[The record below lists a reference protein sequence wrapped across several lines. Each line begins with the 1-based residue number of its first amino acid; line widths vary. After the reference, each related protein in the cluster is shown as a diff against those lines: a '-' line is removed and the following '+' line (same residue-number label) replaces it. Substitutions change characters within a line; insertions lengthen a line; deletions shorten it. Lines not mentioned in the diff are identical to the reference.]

1 MIGFASLTTARWTS
15 WVGMRYLRSKKSSG
29 FLSLITVIS
38 VLGVALGVMAMIV
51 VLSVMDGFEEEL
63 KKRLM
68 RTDLHVLVTPKADTP
83 GFERGVV
90 PSGVFSPPSDP
101 RIEAVHP
108 VLSTE
113 LILRSAR
120 RVTGIVLKGIEEPR
134 MEKLR
139 AQITETAE
147 AHQLKERQA
156 DGSELTHPGI
166 TIGNELAYS
175 MGLIP
180 GDFVTLIS
188 PTETEGTLA
197 NVPRLKRFVVEAI
210 YKSGF
215 PEQELHV
222 VFTRATAVQS
232 FLKRRDVVS
241 QWEIVSRRFEDSA
254 AIAKDLRREHSGLRV
269 QDWMELN
276 GSLFASLKLER
287 VAMFVILAF
296 IVVVASFNIVTTL
309 TLMVAEKKREISILK
324 AMGATRDEV
333 AAIFL
338 SEGVLI
344 GVFGVSLG
352 MALAYGVCYV
362 LKNFE
367 VVALPD
373 IYYDRTFPVA
383 FEPMYYVGIGLSALL
398 IVLVAC
404 VYPSRR
410 AADLHPLQGIRA

>member
-1 MIGFASLTTARWTS
+1 MTGFRSLLAARWTS
-15 WVGMRYLRSKKSSG
+15 WVGMRYLRSKKASG

-68 RTDLHVLVTPKADTP
+68 RTDLHVLVTPTSETP
-83 GFERGVV
+83 GFDRGVV
-90 PSGVFSPPSDP
+90 PSTALAPLSDP

-147 AHQLKERQA
+147 AQSLKERQA

-166 TIGNELAYS
+166 IIGNELAYS

-197 NVPRLKRFVVEAI
+197 NVPRLRRFVVEAI

-222 VFTRATAVQS
+222 VFTRSSAVQS

-241 QWEIVSRRFEDSA
+241 QWEIVANRFEDA
-254 AIAKDLRREHSGLRV
+254 AGIAKDLKRSQQNLRV

-276 GSLFASLKLER
+276 GSLFASLRLER
-287 VAMFVILAF
+287 IAMFVILAF

-309 TLMVAEKKREISILK
+309 TLMVMEKKREISILK
-324 AMGATRDEV
+324 AMGSTRDEV

-338 SEGVLI
+338 SEGLLI
-344 GVFGVSLG
+344 GVFGVGLG
-352 MALAYGVCYV
+352 MALAYGVCYA

-383 FEPMYYVGIGLSALL
+383 FEPLYYFGIGLSALL

-410 AADLHPLQGIRA
+410 AADLHPLEGIRA